1 MKGFEQKNGELAALI
16 YLGKSESPDMCCLI
30 KPKNNFSLLENLKY
44 LGQSVSNIFLNKIK
58 WKKYKKDININKMIK
73 I

>member
-58 WKKYKKDININKMIK
+58 
-73 I
+73 